1 MAADIPDEFL
11 GPQEMG
17 IRCPK
22 CGNQLHETI
31 ARLKENPKLV
41 CSCCGATSEFSEL
54 KGTTDKMN
62 KAIDDFR
69 KNFRKLSK

>member
-1 MAADIPDEFL
+1 MDEFL
-11 GPQEMG
+11 GPQQMG

-41 CSCCGATSEFSEL
+41 CSRCGATSEFSEL
-54 KGTTDKMN
+54 KGTIDKMN
-62 KAIDDFR
+62 KAIGDFR
-69 KNFRKLSK
+69 KNLKKISK